1 MRSDAELE
9 GAYRFFQNKRVTLDR
24 LLEPHLVA
32 TASRCQSVKQVLV
45 VHDTTEFRF
54 GGETRRE
61 GLGDVSRGGQGFFGH
76 VALAIDAESREPLG
90 LVGLLTVRRGR
101 DLPDHVPESHR
112 WRQLFAETEGRIEQ
126 VAPIHVM
133 DREADDFELMSQII
147 EAGSRFVIRSSA
159 SRKRHATDEHDVAD
173 GLHQLMYSKRVV
185 AEREVQLS
193 PRTRLRGGRE
203 KLTHPTRRARLAKLE
218 ISAATLEVT
227 PPKRTKRG
235 PLTVNVVRVIE
246 RGQPSD
252 EVPVEW
258 VLLTNE
264 RVATT
269 EDVLH
274 VVDVYRARWT
284 IEEYFKVLKTGCA
297 IERRQLESVDAL
309 EAILG
314 FFAPIAARLL
324 ALRSRAQSTPRAPA
338 SSLLERHELRALR
351 ILARSPLPRYPTVS
365 DALMAIAALGG
376 HLRRNGAPG
385 WQTLSRG
392 FEDLQIAAQVA
403 AALSDDTSRSDQ

>member
-1 MRSDAELE
+1 MRSGAELE

-24 LLEPHLVA
+24 LIEPHLDATVA
-32 TASRCQSVKQVLV
+32 RCRTSTQVLV

-54 GGETRRE
+54 GGDTRRE

-76 VALAIDAESREPLG
+76 VGLAIDAANREPLG
-90 LVGLLTVRRGR
+90 LVGLLTVRRGSE
-101 DLPDHVPESHR
+101 LPSHAPESHR
-112 WRQLFAETEGRIEQ
+112 WRQLFAEADARIGRLK
-126 VAPIHVM
+126 PIHVM
-133 DREADDFELMSQII
+133 DREADDFELMSRII
-147 EAGSRFVIRSSA
+147 EAGARFVIRSSA
-159 SRKRHATDEHDVAD
+159 SRRRHATDEHAVAD
-173 GLHQLMYSKRVV
+173 GIHKLMYSKPVV

-193 PRTRLRGGRE
+193 PRSRLRGGRE

-218 ISAATLEVT
+218 ISAATLDVI
-227 PPKRTKRG
+227 PPKRGRRAV
-235 PLTVNVVRVIE
+235 LSLNVVRVVE
-246 RGQPSD
+246 RGQPSS

-264 RVATT
+264 SVATPD
-269 EDVLH
+269 DVLH

-297 IERRQLESVDAL
+297 IERRQLETIDAL

-338 SSLLERHELRALR
+338 SSLLESHELKALR
-351 ILARSPLPRYPTVS
+351 ILARSPLPRYPTVT

-376 HLRRNGAPG
+376 HLERNGAPG

-392 FEDLQIAAQVA
+392 FADLQIAAQVA
-403 AALSDDTSRSDQ
+403 AALADENSRSDQ